1 MLVSEVAPARL
12 GLGWESVANLSSPH
26 RLLPLYSTFK
36 LAKGNGRD
44 GKGREGKGREG
55 KGRERKGREGK
66 GQVWGLEDG
75 AVMKLASRTYASIK
89 VPPRPP
95 TIV

>member
-66 GQVWGLEDG
+66 GKEGKGREGKLFCNLTLLYGLD
-75 AVMKLASRTYASIK
+75 
-89 VPPRPP
+89 RP
-95 TIV
+95 TSL